1 MLFRKN
7 KIKEKPK
14 KHGLYGNKY
23 NNDRYS
29 SGWDSLG
36 FLEQVS
42 MIILPCLMVFMF
54 NLFLEMMG
62 LTIWWVR
69 LLIAIGIE
77 VLLLSILWY
86 LISWLVDR

>member
-1 MLFRKN
+1 MFFRK
-7 KIKEKPK
+7 KIKTKSKPS
-14 KHGLYGNKY
+14 LYGNKY

-62 LTIWWVR
+62 LTKK
-69 LLIAIGIE
+69 
-77 VLLLSILWY
+77 
-86 LISWLVDR
+86 